1 MRPGRTAPPTPR
13 SGPGPRRTRDWGRRT
28 SRPRRVGCE
37 IVASTRC
44 PSLWPNVI
52 LKKSHSPTTT
62 GHFDVKTHPRPS
74 PDRCIQAKNRG
85 CFAFDV
91 SMVVVM
97 PVVDVVVIRRL
108 LRLVDDRRR
117 CTVFGGAETR
127 SLRLQPAQR

>member
-1 MRPGRTAPPTPR
+1 MAKWSPMQEHTRKSTP
-13 SGPGPRRTRDWGRRT
+13 PGP
-28 SRPRRVGCE
+28 E
-37 IVASTRC
+37 
-44 PSLWPNVI
+44 
-52 LKKSHSPTTT
+52 
-62 GHFDVKTHPRPS
+62 
-74 PDRCIQAKNRG
+74 NRG

-127 SLRLQPAQR
+127 SLRLQPAER

>member
-1 MRPGRTAPPTPR
+1 MLCAKKHT
-13 SGPGPRRTRDWGRRT
+13 PGP
-28 SRPRRVGCE
+28 E
-37 IVASTRC
+37 
-44 PSLWPNVI
+44 
-52 LKKSHSPTTT
+52 
-62 GHFDVKTHPRPS
+62 
-74 PDRCIQAKNRG
+74 NRG

-97 PVVDVVVIRRL
+97 PVAVAVVVIRRL